1 MTRKNGMTLI
11 GLTIVMVGLVG
22 CEDSPTAPAAFDPG
36 PPALALVELVVQNA
50 TGMGVVFY
58 VEYGQGITEDGSGE
72 AGEVVSLGFVA
83 AFGEQHFA
91 LEPSLVDGAPARF
104 VAVFDTGDEV
114 IESDWMWLEVA
125 HAVEL
130 LITPLGVLR
139 TDAPG
144 LDIHDVCPVKCL

>member
-1 MTRKNGMTLI
+1 MTRKNGMTSI
-11 GLTIVMVGLVG
+11 GLTIVMAGLVG

-36 PPALALVELVVQNA
+36 HPPLALVELVVQNA
-50 TGMGVVFY
+50 TGTGVVFY
-58 VEYGQGITEDGSGE
+58 IEYGQGITEDGSGE
-72 AGEVVSLGFVA
+72 GGEVVSLGAVA
-83 AFGEQHFA
+83 AFGEERFA
-91 LEPSLVDGAPARF
+91 LEPSLVEDVPARF
-104 VAVFDTGDEV
+104 FAAVDPGDEV